1 MANEVIP
8 FGNRLQR
15 SIDGTMFER
24 VERYPFDYGTLRIQV
39 VIEVCV
45 WLAAII
51 CTSLSVMI
59 MKLRHSLTGKWRGK
73 KGL

>member
-15 SIDGTMFER
+15 SIDATMLER
-24 VERYPFDYGTLRIQV
+24 VERYPFDYATLRIQV
-39 VIEVCV
+39 IIEVCV

-59 MKLRHSLTGKWRGK
+59 MKLRHSLTRKWRGK